1 MVMRAWFLAMAV
13 CAVVAVARAQAAP
26 AFGPL
31 PAPNPAVALGGAATM
46 HADSASSDS
55 TPYAGPGTAA
65 VTATFAELG
74 AACPTV
80 LQGSDAIPVALCTSI
95 ATRAPVVFLLD
106 PATGLP
112 TSTLTLPQ
120 GALFG
125 GVYTYLDRRDRMVL
139 VDAEGTIVR
148 ISHAGGTLAI
158 DDRLP
163 VRAALDG
170 KCPDLCGGVVGIAPD
185 WRGRVWLAA
194 ADGVVVL
201 ADPRTGAVVARRL
214 GTDETVANS
223 ISTVRGR
230 TGVVTDH
237 ALYDLTARGD
247 GRIRIRWRRAYDR
260 GPARKPG
267 QLSRGSGATPTYF
280 GPAHGDELVAITDNA
295 APHEHLLVYDRAG
308 RRVCDVPVL
317 TKSDSGT
324 ENSPIGSGRSVFV
337 ASTYG
342 YPYPA
347 APEGAEPTK
356 PASAP
361 FTGGLTRVDLRPG
374 GRGCDV
380 RWDTGVRSAAVPRL
394 SVADGLIY
402 TVQRTNRLAPGGTAS
417 PLDDYALLAID
428 AETGRVRSTQ
438 PLGAGLP
445 ADTLQLAGTI
455 VPGGVIYQGTI
466 SGIFRIAP
474 LSAR

>member
-1 MVMRAWFLAMAV
+1 MTSTTLFRFWLAAMVA
-13 CAVVAVARAQAAP
+13 CAVFAAARAQASP
-26 AFGPL
+26 FGPL
-31 PAPNPAVALGGAATM
+31 PPANPAVALGGAATM
-46 HADSASSDS
+46 HADSASSDT
-55 TPYAGPGTAA
+55 TPYPGPGTGA
-65 VTATFAELG
+65 VSATFAELG

-95 ATRAPVVFLLD
+95 PTRAPVVFLLD

-112 TSTLTLPQ
+112 TSTLNLPA

-139 VDAEGTIVR
+139 VDATGTIVR

-163 VRAALDG
+163 VKPALDA

-185 WRGRVWLAA
+185 WRGRIWLAA
-194 ADGVVVL
+194 DDGAVVL
-201 ADPRTGAVVARRL
+201 ANPKTGTVRARRL
-214 GTDETVANS
+214 GKDEQVANS

-230 TGVVTDH
+230 TSIVTDH
-237 ALYDLTARGD
+237 ALYDLTARAD
-247 GRIRIRWRRAYDR
+247 DRIRIRWRREYDR

-280 GPAHGDELVAITDNA
+280 GPKTGDELVAITDNA
-295 APHEHLLVYDRAG
+295 APHEHLLVYDRRG
-308 RRVCDVPVL
+308 RKVCDTPVL

-324 ENSPIGSGRSVFV
+324 ENSPIGSGSSVFV

-347 APEGAEPTK
+347 APEGAEPTQ
-356 PASAP
+356 PAGAP
-361 FTGGLTRVDLRPG
+361 FTGGLTRVDLRTG
-374 GRGCDV
+374 GCDV
-380 RWDTGVRSAAVPRL
+380 RWDVAVRSAAVPRL
-394 SVADGLIY
+394 SVPDGLIY
-402 TVQRTNRLAPGGTAS
+402 TVQRTNRLDPDGPAS
-417 PLDDYALLAID
+417 NLDDYALLAID
-428 AETGRVRSTQ
+428 AGTGEVRSQ
-438 PLGAGLP
+438 RFLGLSTAH
-445 ADTLQLAGTI
+445 DTLQLAGTI
-455 VPGGVIYQGTI
+455 VPGGVLYQGTI

-474 LSAR
+474 S